1 MITDASHHACFV
13 IVHLDHPLRLP
24 TYLPTL
30 EAPMGK
36 GVSRILPPLAIPRSI
51 QSDTIPYHTIQK
63 LHTHTHPK
71 RNEAKAKQK
80 EKRSEAAA
88 AAAVEIHTRI
98 HTIQDA

>member
-1 MITDASHHACFV
+1 
-13 IVHLDHPLRLP
+13 
-24 TYLPTL
+24 
-30 EAPMGK
+30 MGK

-63 LHTHTHPK
+63 LHTHTHTHPK

-88 AAAVEIHTRI
+88 AAAAAAVEIHTRI